1 MIGWGKIK
9 HPGGSHP
16 ILQQAMMPPIDPA
29 KCRQKIQASG
39 GTSESLYCRFFILH
53 NIVCLLLIRSVF
65 RFTCRICPRYL
76 SKRQIFSFVMTV
88 LRQRPSEYYTLNLAG
103 MLRQFDEVHF
113 LQPQLPFFSCL
124 KKPNKIETLDHW
136 RITESEWIFFV
147 VNLDSSSRCT
157 KKYNKLL
164 LPESIDNF
172 FLTENKLD
180 QRIWRDALL

>member
-1 MIGWGKIK
+1 
-9 HPGGSHP
+9 
-16 ILQQAMMPPIDPA
+16 MMPPIDPA

-88 LRQRPSEYYTLNLAG
+88 LRQRPSEHYTLNLAG

-113 LQPQLPFFSCL
+113 LQPQLPFFSCYKNRIRL
-124 KKPNKIETLDHW
+124 KRWITDGSLSQSGFFSSLIWIPLPDVRKSIISCSYPNQLI
-136 RITESEWIFFV
+136 IFF
-147 VNLDSSSRCT
+147 
-157 KKYNKLL
+157 
-164 LPESIDNF
+164 
-172 FLTENKLD
+172 
-180 QRIWRDALL
+180 